1 MKVHIKVHF
10 YLQELLEFVGL
21 IEVWISF
28 ALSLERL
35 ENTCIITFLKG
46 EFVLLTDKFAKILF
60 NTKIGQQY
68 LTKLISLIV
77 DTPVELLGQNF
88 IPLNPHISVHQD
100 VVSSEADLV
109 YENGDIFVNLE
120 INFHD
125 SFKLNNKNQ
134 IYLHQLIL
142 RQVSSDKDYT
152 NIKKVYQIN
161 LNGYDEFKCNEFIYR
176 SKVIEEKYNI
186 ERYDNLE
193 IIDINLYKLYEMDY
207 NLVMEGTDELK
218 KMLYLFVCD
227 DNDLL
232 VRLYEGDRFMKIVL
246 KEANRLKV
254 NIDDL
259 LLYDKEEIKRDVYEA
274 GVKRRNSIE
283 IAVEMLKRNMN
294 LTDVSEITK
303 LALYEVEKLKKTN

>member
-1 MKVHIKVHF
+1 M
-10 YLQELLEFVGL
+10 
-21 IEVWISF
+21 
-28 ALSLERL
+28 
-35 ENTCIITFLKG
+35 ITTKR

-60 NTKIGQQY
+60 NTKIGQEY
-68 LTKLISLIV
+68 LTKLISLIIG
-77 DTPVELLGQNF
+77 TPVELLSQNF
-88 IPLNPHISVHQD
+88 IPLNAHILVHPD
-100 VVSSEADLV
+100 IVNSEADLV

-120 INFHD
+120 INFRD
-125 SFKLNNKNQ
+125 SLKLNRKNQ
-134 IYLHQLIL
+134 VYLHQLIL
-142 RQVSSDKDYT
+142 RQVLSDKDYT

-161 LNGYDEFKCNEFIYR
+161 LNGYDEFKRNEFIYR

-207 NLVMEGTDELK
+207 NLVMKGTDELK

-227 DNDLL
+227 NNDLL
-232 VRLYEGDRFMKIVL
+232 VRLYEGDKFMEKVL

-259 LLYDKEEIKRDVYEA
+259 LLYDKEEIKQDVYEA

-294 LTDVSEITK
+294 LKDISEITK
-303 LALYEVEKLKKTN
+303 LALYEVEKLKKQIDDGEL

>member
-1 MKVHIKVHF
+1 M
-10 YLQELLEFVGL
+10 
-21 IEVWISF
+21 
-28 ALSLERL
+28 
-35 ENTCIITFLKG
+35 ITTKR

-60 NTKIGQQY
+60 NTKIGQEY
-68 LTKLISLIV
+68 LTKLISLIIG
-77 DTPVELLGQNF
+77 TPVELLSQNF
-88 IPLNPHISVHQD
+88 IPLNAHISVHPD
-100 VVSSEADLV
+100 IVNSEADLV

-120 INFHD
+120 INFRD
-125 SFKLNNKNQ
+125 SLKLNKKNQ
-134 IYLHQLIL
+134 VYLHQLIL

-161 LNGYDEFKCNEFIYR
+161 LNGYDEFKRNEFIYR

-207 NLVMEGTDELK
+207 NLVMKGTDELK

-227 DNDLL
+227 NNDLL
-232 VRLYEGDRFMKIVL
+232 VRLYEGDKFMEKVL

-259 LLYDKEEIKRDVYEA
+259 LLYDKEEIKQDIYEG
-274 GVKRRNSIE
+274 GVKRRTSIE
-283 IAVEMLKRNMN
+283 IAINLLKNNN
-294 LTDVSEITK
+294 LPFQVIADNTDLAVYEI
-303 LALYEVEKLKKTN
+303 EKLKKQIDDGEL

>member
-1 MKVHIKVHF
+1 M
-10 YLQELLEFVGL
+10 
-21 IEVWISF
+21 
-28 ALSLERL
+28 
-35 ENTCIITFLKG
+35 NTTKR

-60 NTKIGQQY
+60 NTKVGQKY
-68 LTKLISLIV
+68 LTKLISLII
-77 DTPVELLGQNF
+77 DTPVELLGQSF
-88 IPLNPHISVHQD
+88 IPLNPHISVHPD
-100 VVSSEADLV
+100 VISSEADLV

-125 SFKLNNKNQ
+125 SLKLNNKNQ
-134 IYLHQLIL
+134 VYLHQLIL
-142 RQVSSDKDYT
+142 RQVSSD
-152 NIKKVYQIN
+152 IKKVFQIN
-161 LNGYDEFKCNEFIYR
+161 LNGYDEFKRNEFIYR

-207 NLVMEGTDELK
+207 NLVMECTDELK

-232 VRLYEGDRFMKIVL
+232 VRLYEGDRFMKKVL

-283 IAVEMLKRNMN
+283 IAIKLLKNQKYTFEEIADM
-294 LTDVSEITK
+294 TD
-303 LALYEVEKLKKTN
+303 LALYEVEKLKKQIDEGEI

>member
-1 MKVHIKVHF
+1 M
-10 YLQELLEFVGL
+10 
-21 IEVWISF
+21 
-28 ALSLERL
+28 
-35 ENTCIITFLKG
+35 ITTKR

-60 NTKIGQQY
+60 NTKIGQEY
-68 LTKLISLIV
+68 LTKLISLIIG
-77 DTPVELLGQNF
+77 TPVELLSQNF
-88 IPLNPHISVHQD
+88 IPLNAHISVHPD
-100 VVSSEADLV
+100 IVNSEADLV

-120 INFHD
+120 INFRD
-125 SFKLNNKNQ
+125 SLKLNKKNQ
-134 IYLHQLIL
+134 VYLHQLIL
-142 RQVSSDKDYT
+142 RQVLSDKDYT

-161 LNGYDEFKCNEFIYR
+161 LNGYDEFKRNEFIYR

-207 NLVMEGTDELK
+207 NLVMKGTDELK

-227 DNDLL
+227 NNDLL
-232 VRLYEGDRFMKIVL
+232 VRLYDGDKFMEKVL

-259 LLYDKEEIKRDVYEA
+259 LLYDKEEIKQDVYEA

-294 LTDVSEITK
+294 LKDISEITK
-303 LALYEVEKLKKTN
+303 LALYEVEKLKKQIDDGEL

>member
-1 MKVHIKVHF
+1 M
-10 YLQELLEFVGL
+10 
-21 IEVWISF
+21 
-28 ALSLERL
+28 
-35 ENTCIITFLKG
+35 NTTKR

-60 NTKIGQQY
+60 NTKVGQKY
-68 LTKLISLIV
+68 LTKLISLII
-77 DTPVELLGQNF
+77 DTPVELLGQSF
-88 IPLNPHISVHQD
+88 IPLNPHISVHPD

-125 SFKLNNKNQ
+125 SLKLNNKIQ
-134 IYLHQLIL
+134 VYLHQLIL

-152 NIKKVYQIN
+152 NIKKVFQIN
-161 LNGYDEFKCNEFIYR
+161 LNGYDEFKRNEFIYR

-232 VRLYEGDRFMKIVL
+232 VRLYEGDRFMKKVL

-283 IAVEMLKRNMN
+283 IAIKLLKNQKYTFEEIADM
-294 LTDVSEITK
+294 TD
-303 LALYEVEKLKKTN
+303 LALYEVEKLKKQIDEGEI